1 MCHHVFMYDIRDKNT
16 NSQTNGSIITT
27 EKRVFA
33 EGRDLCRVSD
43 HGHSAKMWFAECQ
56 ASGTRQK
63 NGTRHVRDLPSAG
76 RRQITAI
83 GNASPLPSAS
93 QAALGKACARAQ
105 HARLPCA
112 TRQWG

>member
-1 MCHHVFMYDIRDKNT
+1 
-16 NSQTNGSIITT
+16 
-27 EKRVFA
+27 
-33 EGRDLCRVSD
+33 
-43 HGHSAKMWFAECQ
+43 MWFAECQ

-63 NGTRHVRDLPSAG
+63 SGTRHVRDLPSAG
-76 RRQITAI
+76 RRQITAL
-83 GNASPLPSAS
+83 GNTSPLPSAG